1 MQVNQNCFY
10 HNEFIMTVNFFSF
23 LEMFLLNNVDF
34 NMFITLS
41 DADMF
46 TIEIDSFGARRI
58 LIDAI
63 PLFIVI
69 FIIYVFISV
78 APNVWFIV

>member
-1 MQVNQNCFY
+1 
-10 HNEFIMTVNFFSF
+10 MTVNFFSF